1 MCGIVGAV
9 STRNI
14 VPILLEGLKRLEYR
28 GYDSC
33 GVAVHQGGE
42 LRRARSTARVV
53 ELQASVAADSIHAGT
68 GIAHTRWAT
77 HGAPAVHNA
86 HPHFSAGPGVDAAT
100 TGFGALDDRAAAL
113 PAARIGL
120 VHNGI
125 IENHDELRAE
135 LQARGYVF
143 TSQTDTE
150 VIAHLVHSLYDGDL
164 LDAVQRALP
173 RLRGAY
179 AIAVFCRDEPLR
191 VVGARQGSPLIL
203 GVGKSADGVIGA
215 ENFLASDAMAL
226 AGVTDQIVYLEEGD
240 VVDLQLGKTWIST
253 PDTANPGRYVSVQRP
268 VRTVHAHSGAAEL
281 GPYRHYMQKEI
292 FEQPRALAD
301 TLEGVEGISPELF
314 GDGAWRVFK
323 EVDRVLILACG
334 TSFYSGSTARYW
346 LESIAGI
353 PTTVEVASE
362 YRYRDSVPDPRTLV
376 VTISQSGETADTL
389 AALKHA
395 RSLGM
400 EHTLTI
406 CNVATSAM
414 VRECKLA
421 YITRAGVEIGVA
433 STKAFT
439 TQLAALYLLTL
450 ALAQTRGRLSDQQEA
465 AHLKALRHLPLA
477 LQAVL
482 ALEPQIVAWA
492 EDFARKENALFLG
505 RGLHYP
511 IALEGALKLKEI
523 SYIHAEAYPAGEL
536 KHGPLALVTDQMPVV
551 TVAPNDALLEKL
563 KSNLQEV
570 RARGGQLYV
579 FADGDSHIHSE
590 PGVHVIRMPEHYGAL
605 SPILHVVPLQLLAYH
620 TACARGTDVDKPRNL
635 AKSVTVE

>member
-14 VPILLEGLKRLEYR
+14 VPILIEGLKRLEYR

-33 GVAVHQGGE
+33 GVAVHQGGR
-42 LRRARSTARVV
+42 LRRARSTARVA
-53 ELQASVAADSIHAGT
+53 ELEANVAQEGVAAGT

-86 HPHFSAGPGVDAAT
+86 HPHFSGGPGIKLDATEAVS
-100 TGFGALDDRAAAL
+100 G
-113 PAARIGL
+113 RIAL

-125 IENHDELRAE
+125 IENHDDLRAE
-135 LQARGYVF
+135 LRARGYVF
-143 TSQTDTE
+143 ASQTDTE
-150 VIAHLVHSLYDGDL
+150 VIAHLVHSQYDGDL
-164 LDAVQRALP
+164 LEAVQRALP

-179 AIAVFCRDEPLR
+179 AIAVFCRDEPHR
-191 VVGARQGSPLIL
+191 VVGAREGSPLVV
-203 GVGKSADGVIGA
+203 GVGAKGSG

-240 VVDLQLGKTWIST
+240 VVDLQMGKVWISRAEAS
-253 PDTANPGRYVSVQRP
+253 ANGVRFQPVERP

-292 FEQPRALAD
+292 FEQPRALGD
-301 TLEGVEGISPELF
+301 TLEGVQGIGPELF
-314 GDGAWRVFK
+314 GDGAQQVF
-323 EVDRVLILACG
+323 EAVDRVLILACG
-334 TSFYSGSTARYW
+334 TSYYSGSVARYW
-346 LESIAGI
+346 LEAIAGI
-353 PTTVEVASE
+353 PTTVEIASE
-362 YRYRDSVPDPRTLV
+362 YRYRASVPDPRTLV

-395 RSLGM
+395 RGLGM

-414 VRECKLA
+414 VRECRLA

-439 TQLAALYLLTL
+439 TQLAGLYLLTL
-450 ALAQTRGRLSDQQEA
+450 ALARVRGRLSEEQEA
-465 AHLKALRHLPLA
+465 AELKALRHLPLA

-482 ALEPQIVAWA
+482 ALEPQVISWS
-492 EDFARKENALFLG
+492 EEFARKEHALFLG

-523 SYIHAEAYPAGEL
+523 SCIHAEAYPAGEL
-536 KHGPLALVTDQMPVV
+536 KHGPLALVTEEMPVV

-563 KSNLQEV
+563 ESNMQEV
-570 RARGGQLYV
+570 RARGGRLYV
-579 FADGDSHIHSE
+579 FADADTRIE
-590 PGVHVIRMPEHYGAL
+590 NDAGVHVIRMPEHYGAL